1 MAETF
6 YGPWSI
12 ELDSGVALIQVQL
25 VISGSDGCDGR
36 YSLHSGQSLSLSV
49 NGASWTAAIESWFP
63 DSGFTPQE
71 TRRTTTFEWADGLVA
86 TVECGRP
93 PASGPVWGGPL
104 YMYVKLRCVS
114 RDPEVNP
121 EPVPAPYDFTVPER

>member
-1 MAETF
+1 MA
-6 YGPWSI
+6 G
-12 ELDSGVALIQVQL
+12 LADL
-25 VISGSDGCDGR
+25 SGSRDLVEYATRLALNPNIGGI
-36 YSLHSGQSLSLSV
+36 LHWGQRNTATAADIERLFGTGV
-49 NGASWTAAIESWFP
+49 DPAAIESWFP
-63 DSGFTPQE
+63 DSGNTPQE

-93 PASGPVWGGPL
+93 PASGARWSGPL

-114 RDPEVNP
+114 RDPDVNP